1 MAIEIKVP
9 EMGESIVE
17 ATVGAWV
24 KNEGDQI
31 EAGETILELE
41 TEKVN
46 LEVTAP
52 ATGTLETV
60 NIPEG
65 EIVNVGTVLGTIN
78 TESIEKIQIQ
88 DNTSDSKKELEL
100 PNNTKTETQ
109 AEKSEDK
116 DVNITPVAKNLADKH
131 SINIDSIN
139 GSGRAGKITIDD
151 INSEINKNNQIN
163 TSNDELPVP
172 QESLETKK
180 RITKRRETIAKRLT
194 DAHLNTVMT
203 TTYNEVDMS
212 EIMAIRSKY
221 KDSFKEE
228 KGVGLGFMS
237 FFVKSVVQAL
247 IDFPNLN
254 SEMQEKEIILKNYYH
269 VGIAVASEEGLVVP
283 VLKNANTL
291 SFSQIEKSI
300 ANMVTKTKTK
310 SLTID
315 DLTGGTF
322 TITNGGVFGS
332 MFSTPILN
340 HPQVGILGMHTIKKK
355 PVVINDEIVIRPI
368 MYLALTYDHRIVD
381 GGEAVQFLVR
391 IKEFIEDP
399 QKLLIEN

>member
-31 EAGETILELE
+31 QAGETILELE

-52 ATGTLETV
+52 ATGILETV

-88 DNTSDSKKELEL
+88 DNTSDFKKEVEL

-109 AEKSEDK
+109 AKKSEDK

-151 INSEINKNNQIN
+151 INTEINKNNQIN

-300 ANMVTKTKTK
+300 ADMVTKTKTK
-310 SLTID
+310 TLTID

>member
-31 EAGETILELE
+31 QAGETILELE

-88 DNTSDSKKELEL
+88 DNTSDSKKESEL

-109 AEKSEDK
+109 AEKSEEK

-151 INSEINKNNQIN
+151 INTEINKNNQIN
-163 TSNDELPVP
+163 TSNDELPVR

-254 SEMQEKEIILKNYYH
+254 SEMQEKEIILKNYYN

-300 ANMVTKTKTK
+300 ADMVTKTKTK